1 MTTYQYTIRLN
12 DSEYIALEKIL
23 NNAMSSQLAEE
34 TGQPPPKLEFFHPQ
48 HWETIYMKLRA
59 SQEDAVMTSTSS
71 GCR

>member
-23 NNAMSSQLAEE
+23 NNAISFQLAEE
-34 TGQPPPKLEFFHPQ
+34 AGQPQPKQEFFHPQ

-59 SQEDAVMTSTSS
+59 SQKDAVMTSTSS
-71 GCR
+71 ACR

>member
-1 MTTYQYTIRLN
+1 MTTYQFTIQLN

-23 NNAMSSQLAEE
+23 NNAISSQLAQE
-34 TGQPPPKLEFFHPQ
+34 TGQPQRKQEFFHPQ

-59 SQEDAVMTSTSS
+59 SQKDAVMTSTSS

>member
-23 NNAMSSQLAEE
+23 NNAISSQLAEE
-34 TGQPPPKLEFFHPQ
+34 TGQPQPKQEFFHPQ
-48 HWETIYMKLRA
+48 HWESIYMKLRA
-59 SQEDAVMTSTSS
+59 SQKDAVMTSTSS